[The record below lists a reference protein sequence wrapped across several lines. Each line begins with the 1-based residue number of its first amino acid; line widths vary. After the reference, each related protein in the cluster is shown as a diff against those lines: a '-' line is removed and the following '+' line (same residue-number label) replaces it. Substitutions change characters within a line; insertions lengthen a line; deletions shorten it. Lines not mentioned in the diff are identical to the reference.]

1 MPISDG
7 RESYRGAVK
16 MSCLRY
22 TGTLVGPH
30 IQLQRL
36 SLWAFRNLC
45 RKLLFMAAVV
55 RFALFLPLLPLVR
68 TTHHS
73 CHPSPFHSFI
83 TGLKPSFSANPSH
96 RSLLFFFRTGSTD
109 SPDCLPIFLSMSV
122 FTFFLF
128 SFFPFLVIGF
138 VR

>member
-1 MPISDG
+1 
-7 RESYRGAVK
+7 

-45 RKLLFMAAVV
+45 RKLLYMAAVL
-55 RFALFLPLLPLVR
+55 RFALFLPLLPLVPS
-68 TTHHS
+68 THHS
-73 CHPSPFHSFI
+73 YHPSPFHSFI
-83 TGLKPSFSANPSH
+83 TGLKPSFSANPFH
-96 RSLLFFFRTGSTD
+96 RSLPFFIQDWLHGFPRLFTDISEHVRFYFF
-109 SPDCLPIFLSMSV
+109 IF
-122 FTFFLF
+122 F
-128 SFFPFLVIGF
+128 SFSPFLVIGS